1 MDFGEEGLIENP
13 IRNGV
18 TPDWFDCNCADLNWS
33 IVNMTVS
40 DSVMLFNT
48 NREYA
53 FMVNTDRK
61 SGGGYLNFH
70 NDMLP
75 FSFSRII
82 PTGGLPGTVVY
93 RPFAETI
100 AETLKQYREKMA
112 RFPLSCKRWSG
123 SSIPTAIRSSSC
135 GKSNDRSGTGVC
147 KGGFKVFGLCHLVV
161 VLNIIIR

>member
-1 MDFGEEGLIENP
+1 
-13 IRNGV
+13 
-18 TPDWFDCNCADLNWS
+18 
-33 IVNMTVS
+33 MTVS

-100 AETLKQYREKMA
+100 AETLKQYREKFLE
-112 RFPLSCKRWSG
+112 RYNQEL
-123 SSIPTAIRSSSC
+123 
-135 GKSNDRSGTGVC
+135 
-147 KGGFKVFGLCHLVV
+147 
-161 VLNIIIR
+161 